1 MAGQEAGATCRVPR
15 LQYSCTSQASWAL
28 ATAASPSPLR
38 LQALS
43 LIWHSDCRSSSP
55 SAPAHA
61 AASSQAESLL
71 SRSCVGAG
79 CTWHPQ

>member
-1 MAGQEAGATCRVPR
+1 MAGQGAGATCRVPR

-28 ATAASPSPLR
+28 AAASPSPLR

-55 SAPAHA
+55 SAQAPA
-61 AASSQAESLL
+61 AASSFAESLL
-71 SRSCVGAG
+71 SRSCARAG
-79 CTWHPQ
+79 CTWHAQ